1 MAQTLARR
9 LVNNTP
15 LKLFSLLLG
24 YLMWHILSSHQTI
37 TKAITIPVCFYNTT
51 QERTIKA
58 PETLQITLRGKRS
71 SFNDAYMKDLA
82 LHIDAAALTKQTT
95 IVPVS
100 SSQLFLPESIALV
113 NYVPSP
119 LIIQK
124 NIQQLTTEIAKEPVK

>member
-1 MAQTLARR
+1 MAQTVVRQ

-37 TKAITIPVCFYNTT
+37 TTSLTIPVCFYNTT
-51 QERTIKA
+51 QDYTLKA

-71 SFNDAYMKDLA
+71 SFNEAYMKDLA
-82 LHIDAAALTKQTT
+82 LHIDAASLTKQTT
-95 IVPVS
+95 ILPVS
-100 SSQLFLPESIALV
+100 SAQLFLPENIALV

-124 NIQQLTTEIAKEPVK
+124 NIQQLTPEIVKEPVT